1 MKFKLSNYLTKPGWR
16 NLPVLI
22 LLVVIWL
29 AIVYSGGKEVLAN
42 AYTKNQLVVYVFST
56 QEDVLTQAIFPAFEQ
71 KWEAETGQELSIEGV
86 FCPPGTISGEINLG
100 ASPDVASFSNARQVM
115 WLKVGRRVD
124 RDTQP
129 IVIVTTPIIIVTRPG
144 NPAGITGFA
153 DPAKPGVDLMHAN
166 YRSSGAGEWA
176 ILAEYGS
183 ALLGSGSHLEAVQQL
198 KGIWRNVHWLAPSA
212 RAVMMLFEIGTGDA
226 FVTYEQDAEFA
237 LDRGIPLEIVIPSHT
252 IVAHQV
258 AVIVDDTI
266 TSTKRPLAEAFLRYL
281 QSVPGQQIFP

>member
-29 AIVYSGGKEVLAN
+29 AIVYYGGKEVLVN
-42 AYTKNQLVVYVFST
+42 AYTKNQLVVYAFST

-86 FCPPGTISGEINLG
+86 FGPSGTISGEINLG
-100 ASPDVASFSNARQVM
+100 ASADVASFSNARQVM

-129 IVIVTTPIIIVTRPG
+129 IVIGTTPIIIVTRPG

-153 DPAKPGVDLMHAN
+153 DPAKPGVDLMHTN
-166 YRSSGAGEWA
+166 PRSSGAGEWA

-212 RAVMMLFEIGTGDA
+212 RAAMMLFEIGSGDA

-237 LDRGIPLEIVIPSHT
+237 LG
-252 IVAHQV
+252 
-258 AVIVDDTI
+258 
-266 TSTKRPLAEAFLRYL
+266 
-281 QSVPGQQIFP
+281 